1 MADDHRYEWLDDD
14 AVERLL
20 TPAQSPSA
28 DPEAAEERRLAALL
42 RSLTP
47 AQPCALPGEEAAL
60 AAFRAARA
68 ERTRDAHAFAEETA
82 PGTAPGGHATAVSL
96 SADTSGAGRAFTADG
111 SGMAHGPAAA
121 SASEFAPGADAY
133 GVAPSAA
140 DAPGTGR
147 AFAADGP
154 GPVRGL
160 AAASASEG
168 APGADAHGLIPGA
181 TPSVTDA
188 TGPARTADGVSVIAG
203 RADAPATHP
212 LAAES
217 GPAAAAADARAARI
231 AADVAPTSG
240 LAATAASAS
249 TTRVTPPGPVARIGV
264 VERARGLFGQ
274 RWRPV
279 KVAVAM
285 AVAGCAL
292 GGVAVAAGTGV
303 LSAPF
308 GRTTS
313 EPETSTSVSALDDT
327 GMATPLPPSGTP
339 GPSPSPGKDGNSRP
353 SGSPYTP
360 APKGG
365 GATTGHGGKEDGP
378 GGGPSATPRR
388 DGGGHGDDDG
398 DTAKRGSDWAARMCR
413 DFLAAQQHPGQG
425 VDEHDLRDLEHV
437 VGAAGADALRAY
449 CERHASDGGSKS
461 APGKGG
467 DDGKAKGGDDGDG
480 GHRGRPTGL
489 LPPVLGGPGLQLP
502 KVLPVPLTPL
512 V

>member
-14 AVERLL
+14 AAERLL

-28 DPEAAEERRLAALL
+28 DPEAEAERRLAALL

-47 AQPCALPGEEAAL
+47 APEALPGEEAAL

-68 ERTRDAHAFAEETA
+68 ERTRDAHAFALAEETA
-82 PGTAPGGHATAVSL
+82 SGTAPGGHVAGAATA
-96 SADTSGAGRAFTADG
+96 
-111 SGMAHGPAAA
+111 AHGLAAA
-121 SASEFAPGADAY
+121 SASEVVPSVTDA
-133 GVAPSAA
+133 S
-140 DAPGTGR
+140 GTGR
-147 AFAADGP
+147 AFAADG
-154 GPVRGL
+154 L
-160 AAASASEG
+160 AAASASEGG

-181 TPSVTDA
+181 MPSVTDG
-188 TGPARTADGVSVIAG
+188 TGPARISDSASVSVG
-203 RADAPATHP
+203 RADAPATRP

-217 GPAAAAADARAARI
+217 GPALGPAAAA
-231 AADVAPTSG
+231 APD
-240 LAATAASAS
+240 LAAQAVSAPASAPAGAPAS
-249 TTRVTPPGPVARIGV
+249 APTTRVTHPDPVVRIGV
-264 VERARGLFGQ
+264 AERARGLFGR

-285 AVAGCAL
+285 ALAGCAI

-313 EPETSTSVSALDDT
+313 EPEAGASVSALDDT

-339 GPSPSPGKDGNSRP
+339 GASPSPGKEGNSRP

-365 GATTGHGGKEDGP
+365 GGATTGHGGKEDGP
-378 GGGPSATPRR
+378 GDGPSATPRR
-388 DGGGHGDDDG
+388 DGGGHGDDG
-398 DTAKRGSDWAARMCR
+398 DTAEHGPAWAARLCR
-413 DFLAAQQHPGQG
+413 DFLAAQQRPGQS

-437 VGAAGADALRAY
+437 AGAAGADALRAY
-449 CERHASDGGSKS
+449 CERHASDDGGKS

-480 GHRGRPTGL
+480 GHRGRSTGL
-489 LPPVLGGPGLQLP
+489 LPSVLGSPGLQLP

>member
-28 DPEAAEERRLAALL
+28 DPEAEAERRLAALL

-47 AQPCALPGEEAAL
+47 APQALPGEEAAL

-68 ERTRDAHAFAEETA
+68 ERTSDAHAF
-82 PGTAPGGHATAVSL
+82 
-96 SADTSGAGRAFTADG
+96 
-111 SGMAHGPAAA
+111 
-121 SASEFAPGADAY
+121 
-133 GVAPSAA
+133 
-140 DAPGTGR
+140 
-147 AFAADGP
+147 
-154 GPVRGL
+154 

-168 APGADAHGLIPGA
+168 AATAAHGLIPGA
-181 TPSVTDA
+181 VPSVTDT
-188 TGPARTADGVSVIAG
+188 TGPAQISD
-203 RADAPATHP
+203 DA
-212 LAAES
+212 S
-217 GPAAAAADARAARI
+217 AAAAST
-231 AADVAPTSG
+231 P
-240 LAATAASAS
+240 
-249 TTRVTPPGPVARIGV
+249 TTRVTDPDPVVRIGV
-264 VERARGLFGQ
+264 VDRARGLFGR

-285 AVAGCAL
+285 AVAGCAI

-308 GRTTS
+308 GRTAS
-313 EPETSTSVSALDDT
+313 EPEAGASVSALDDT
-327 GMATPLPPSGTP
+327 GLATPLPPSGTP
-339 GPSPSPGKDGNSRP
+339 GASPSPGKDGNSRP

-365 GATTGHGGKEDGP
+365 GATTGHGGKEDRP
-378 GGGPSATPRR
+378 GDAPSATPRR
-388 DGGGHGDDDG
+388 DDGGGGDHGDDG
-398 DTAKRGSDWAARMCR
+398 NTAEHGATWAARICR
-413 DFLAAQQHPGQG
+413 DLLAAQQRPGQG
-425 VDEHDLRDLEHV
+425 VDEHDLRDLERV

-449 CERHASDGGSKS
+449 CERHASDDGSRS

-489 LPPVLGGPGLQLP
+489 LPSVLGGPGLQLP